1 MVRTTGRY
9 RARHLEPRAPAPTP
23 EGALPRPLVLIVD
36 DDPAVREM
44 LALSLTRLGIVTVG
58 AANGLDAFTLA
69 RRLAPDAIVTD
80 LSVPGLDGMGLI
92 GRLRDAPWGRRVP
105 IVVFSGQERGVPS
118 KALDHPGVVLM
129 SKETGPGPVLA
140 LLASI
145 LGREDAAGR
154 IGR

>member
-1 MVRTTGRY
+1 MASTTGRH
-9 RARHLEPRAPAPTP
+9 RPPRLEHWAPPAAPG
-23 EGALPRPLVLIVD
+23 GAAERPLVLIVD

-44 LALSLTRLGIVTVG
+44 LALALTRLGILTIG

-80 LSVPGLDGMGLI
+80 LSAPGLDGMALI

-105 IVVFSGQERGVPS
+105 IVVFSGQKRGAPS
-118 KALDHPGVVLM
+118 RALDHPGVVLM
-129 SKETGPGPVLA
+129 SKEAGPGPLLA

-154 IGR
+154 IER